1 MRKQIFRWL
10 ITIGVGVLIAVL
22 PRPEGVTREAWTLL
36 AIFVA
41 TIVGSIVQ
49 PLTGSAMVLL
59 GVIATVIF
67 GALKPTD
74 ALKGYSDPVVWLVLA
89 AFFLSCGII
98 KTGFGRRIAL
108 LFIRAMGRKSI
119 GLGYSLIATDF
130 VLAGMVPSNAARNG
144 GVLLPIATS
153 ISEAYESRADDGTAN
168 RLGAFLMLLLYQCD
182 VIICATFITGQI
194 SNFIIADII
203 VKNTGIQLNY
213 FSWWIAAIVPSLIS
227 LAILPMVMYKFFPPE
242 IKETP
247 LASEFADSELKKLGR
262 MSTDEKITFGVLIGV
277 VFLWITK
284 DSLHTVD
291 VSIVGLVG
299 VAALL
304 VTRVLDWKDLMC
316 EGNAWSVFVW
326 YGGLV
331 NMATFLANTGLT
343 KMFADLTSGLTT
355 GMIWPAAIAI
365 LLFAYFYSHYFFASI
380 TAHVLAMFVPF
391 LAATTAAGAPVG
403 LVVLLLAYFS
413 NLNASLT
420 HFGTTP
426 GPIYFGTG
434 YVTQR
439 RWWTVGLI
447 ASVMN
452 ILIWSIVGVAWWK
465 VLGWW

>member
-1 MRKQIFRWL
+1 MRKQLFRWL

-41 TIVGSIVQ
+41 TVVGSIVQ

-89 AFFLSCGII
+89 AFFLSSGII

-108 LFIRAMGRKSI
+108 MFIRAMGKKSI

-144 GVLLPIATS
+144 GVLLPIAAS
-153 ISEAYESRADDGTAN
+153 ISEAYDSRADDGTAN

-227 LAILPMVMYKFFPPE
+227 LAILPMVMYRFFPPE

-247 LASEFADSELKKLGR
+247 LASEFAESELKKLGR
-262 MSTDEKITFGVLIGV
+262 MSTHEKITFGVLIGV

-284 DSLHTVD
+284 DTLHTVD
-291 VSIVGLVG
+291 VSIVGLAG

-304 VTRVLDWKDLMC
+304 ITRVLDWKDLMC

-343 KMFADLTSGLTT
+343 KMFAELTSGLTT
-355 GMIWPAAIAI
+355 GMVWPAAIAI

-447 ASVMN
+447 ASVIN
-452 ILIWSIVGVAWWK
+452 ISIWSIVGVAWWK